1 MLKASPPA
9 RSATYVLLVLCALF
23 FLSPLVYIF
32 LNSFKPAGE
41 IFQVP
46 QSVLPKHWT
55 LENYTSLLRS
65 GMGDFFLTSVFITVF
80 GVILVALLSS
90 LAGYGFAKLPFP
102 GANLVLMAIVA
113 MLTIPLVIFL
123 VPMFLMENATGLLNT
138 RLGLL
143 LPNVAVALP
152 FAILI
157 MRAAF
162 MGIPKEV
169 EESAIMDGASALKRW
184 WLVMLPMARN
194 GVVLV
199 VIMTA
204 YGIWGEYT
212 MAKALAVDPSAMPL
226 SVGLTLQ
233 KGEVWQYGTLAAVI
247 VVAMLPPLIIFVVFQ
262 RHIVAGVA
270 QGAVKG

>member
-1 MLKASPPA
+1 MLKTSPIVRWA
-9 RSATYVLLVLCALF
+9 IYVLLVLCALF

-46 QSVLPKHWT
+46 QSVLPKEWT
-55 LENYTSLLRS
+55 LENYSSLFRS
-65 GMGDFFLTSVFITVF
+65 GMSDFFVTSVFITVF

-113 MLTIPLVIFL
+113 TLTIPLVIFL

-169 EESAIMDGASALKRW
+169 EESAIMDGAGALRRW

-204 YGIWGEYT
+204 YGGEPIRHALVSGPNA
-212 MAKALAVDPSAMPL
+212 AKGRGLAVRHAGGSDRRRDASPTHHLRHFPETHRGRRRAGRGQGL
-226 SVGLTLQ
+226 S
-233 KGEVWQYGTLAAVI
+233 
-247 VVAMLPPLIIFVVFQ
+247 
-262 RHIVAGVA
+262 R
-270 QGAVKG
+270 

>member
-1 MLKASPPA
+1 MLKSSPFA
-9 RSATYVLLVLCALF
+9 RSATYVLLALSSLF
-23 FLSPLVYIF
+23 FLSPLVYIL

-46 QSVLPKHWT
+46 QSILPKQWT
-55 LENYTSLLRS
+55 IENYVSLLRS
-65 GMGDFFLTSVFITVF
+65 GVGDFFVNSLFITLF
-80 GVILVALLSS
+80 GVLLVALLSS

-102 GANLVLMAIVA
+102 GANLVLVCIVA

-123 VPMFLMENATGLLNT
+123 VPMFLMENAVGLLNT
-138 RLGLL
+138 KLGLL

-162 MGIPKEV
+162 MGIPKEL
-169 EESAIMDGASALKRW
+169 EESAIMDGAGVLKRW

-199 VIMTA
+199 IIMTA

-212 MAKALAVDPSAMPL
+212 MAKALAINPPAMPL

-247 VVAMLPPLIIFVVFQ
+247 VVAMLPPLIVFTIFQ
-262 RHIVAGVA
+262 KHIVAGVA

>member
-1 MLKASPPA
+1 VLKTSPLA
-9 RSATYVLLVLCALF
+9 RWATYVLLAFCSLL

-46 QSVLPKHWT
+46 QSILPRQWT
-55 LENYTSLLRS
+55 LENYVSLLRS
-65 GMGDFFLTSVFITVF
+65 GVGDFLVNSLFITVF

-90 LAGYGFAKLPFP
+90 LAGYGFARLPFP
-102 GANLVLMAIVA
+102 GANLVLMCIVA

-123 VPMFLMENATGLLNT
+123 VPMFLMENTLGLLNT
-138 RLGLL
+138 KVGLL

-169 EESAIMDGASALKRW
+169 EESAIMDGATVLKRW

-212 MAKALAVDPSAMPL
+212 MAKALAINPPAMPL

-247 VVAMLPPLIIFVVFQ
+247 VVAMLPPLIIFVIFQ